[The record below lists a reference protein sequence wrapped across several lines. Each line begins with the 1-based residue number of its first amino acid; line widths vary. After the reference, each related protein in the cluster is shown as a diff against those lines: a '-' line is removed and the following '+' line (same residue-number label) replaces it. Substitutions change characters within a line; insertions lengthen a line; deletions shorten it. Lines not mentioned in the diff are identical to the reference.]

1 MSARVWM
8 PLPDR
13 DFDPTESSVPWRA
26 LTGAGHEVV
35 FATETGGSAPEA
47 DPRMLTGVLF
57 GKMGAAPD
65 AKAAYAEMQQA
76 PAFRSPVP
84 FASLDVSTFDGLV
97 LPGGHAPG
105 MRPYLESEAL
115 RAQVRAF
122 WALDRPV
129 GAICHG
135 VLVLARTTEGGPDAK
150 GASVIAKRR
159 TTSLTRTM
167 ELAAYYTTFWK
178 LGRYYRTYE
187 ATVEDEVKAALVD
200 PAAQFDRGPF
210 ILSDP
215 STLREGDRRAFVV
228 QDGRYL
234 SARWP
239 GDAYLFAKSF
249 LALLE
254 PGRAAAGS

>member
-1 MSARVWM
+1 MRVWM

-13 DFDPTESSVPWRA
+13 EFDPTESSVPWRA
-26 LTGAGHEVV
+26 LTRAGHEVV
-35 FATETGGSAPEA
+35 FATEEGGKAA
-47 DPRMLTGVLF
+47 RCDPRMLTGVLL

-65 AKAAYAEMQQA
+65 AQAAYAEMEQA
-76 PAFRSPVP
+76 AAFRAPVS
-84 FASLDVSTFDGLV
+84 FRSLDVSTFDGLL

-115 RAQVRAF
+115 RAQVRSF
-122 WALDRPV
+122 WELERPV
-129 GAICHG
+129 AAICHG
-135 VLVLARTTEGGPDAK
+135 VLVLARTQDRAGK
-150 GASVIAKRR
+150 SVLSARR
-159 TTSLTRTM
+159 TTCLTKYM

-187 ATVEDEVKAALVD
+187 ATVEDEVKAALTN
-200 PAAQFDRGPF
+200 PAAQFERGPF

-239 GDAYLFAKSF
+239 GDAYVFARAF
-249 LALLE
+249 LGLLE
-254 PGRAAAGS
+254 GRAAAGAALGAR